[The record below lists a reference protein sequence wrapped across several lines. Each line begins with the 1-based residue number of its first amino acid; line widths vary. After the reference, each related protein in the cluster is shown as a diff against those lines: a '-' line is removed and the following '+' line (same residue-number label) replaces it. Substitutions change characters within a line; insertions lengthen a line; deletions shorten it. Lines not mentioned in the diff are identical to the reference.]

1 MRDDDVPDDCT
12 LKTGQTPECDIPS
25 MDKVEPQTMAM
36 RLVVNNKYRPELSVF
51 LMLRK
56 EARAAYARF
65 LDCKSSLRQIERKL
79 GKLDSA
85 GAGRGLPRRDVF
97 QYNAYLRE
105 ARLYSAQLETLCD
118 VLGRYG
124 QRLDGVMGSLSFRIP
139 TATKLALIGASS
151 SAARRYEG
159 ASPSLHDLV
168 LQDRLEDTSSSA
180 QAGPLMACLQAYRGD
195 LLTSRSLPRQAFQM
209 HRFDL
214 EVGTCSLKAVA
225 GRDF

>member
-1 MRDDDVPDDCT
+1 
-12 LKTGQTPECDIPS
+12 

-36 RLVVNNKYRPELSVF
+36 RLVVNTKYRPELSVF

-56 EARAAYARF
+56 EARAAHARF
-65 LDCKSSLRQIERKL
+65 LDCKSSLRQTERKL
-79 GKLDSA
+79 GKLDAA

-105 ARLYSAQLETLCD
+105 ARLYGAQLESLCD

-124 QRLDGVMGSLSFRIP
+124 QRLEGVMSSLSPRIS
-139 TATKLALIGASS
+139 TATKLAIIGASNS
-151 SAARRYEG
+151 SARRYEG
-159 ASPSLHDLV
+159 ILPSLHDLV
-168 LQDRLEDTSSSA
+168 LQDRLEDASSGA
-180 QAGPLMACLQAYRGD
+180 HAGPLMACLHAYRGE
-195 LLTSRSLPRQAFQM
+195 LLTGRSLPRQAFQM

-214 EVGTCSLKAVA
+214 EVGACSLKAVA